1 MTAYIFQQI
10 AQKGKFEGIDSAI
23 RQRDAR
29 TWFRNAAQEVS
40 SVNTRRLMNDKKN
53 LTNRMT
59 EESIGS
65 MYMFSYNPKHKET
78 LPHYDIFPLI
88 FPIGMKNDGFLGINL
103 HYLPPVLR
111 AILMN
116 HLYETINNKKYDSTT
131 KLKISYEL
139 LNGYAKFNYFKPCV
153 KHYLLDYVS
162 GSFLY
167 VEPSNWDIALMLP
180 TERFK
185 KQSKE
190 LVWKSVRENLK

>member
-10 AQKGKFEGIDSAI
+10 AQKGKFEGIDSSI

-53 LTNRMT
+53 LTNRIT

-78 LPHYDIFPLI
+78 LPHYDVFPLI
-88 FPIGMKNDGFLGINL
+88 FPIGIMNDGFLGINL

-116 HLYETINNKKYDSTT
+116 RLYETLNNKKYDSTT
-131 KLKISYEL
+131 KLKLSYEL

-167 VEPSNWDIALMLP
+167 VEPTNWDIALMLP
-180 TERFK
+180 TERFR